1 MKNLFVAFLTC
12 ISFTALQAQISF
24 STGDTDFDADL
35 NIINTNANAD
45 LTAFKLDITA
55 TFGTTSAVVDNM
67 LSINMVPGEIYLAF
81 EIAKAVSKPIDDV
94 LVVYKKN
101 KGKGWGV
108 IAKEMGIKPGS
119 DEFHALKGK
128 AKNKKDKGNNG
139 NGNGKANGK
148 NKN

>member
-1 MKNLFVAFLTC
+1 MKNLFAAFLTC
-12 ISFTALQAQISF
+12 ISFTASQAQISF
-24 STGDTDFDADL
+24 NTGDTDFDADL
-35 NIINTNANAD
+35 NVVNTNANAD
-45 LTAFKLDITA
+45 LSAFKLDITT
-55 TFGTTSAVVDNM
+55 TFGTTSTVIDNM

-94 LVVYKKN
+94 IVVYKKN

-108 IAKEMGIKPGS
+108 IAQEMGIKPGS

-128 AKNKKDKGNNG
+128 TKNKKDKGNHGNG
-139 NGNGKANGK
+139 NGNGK